1 MEPMPCQPAA
11 CAAAASTA
19 QHPGQ
24 PPPAL
29 DLAEV
34 FQARVP
40 VVEPGPPTAPRA
52 CPCTGRLVKRG
63 SVSHFTKELQCGASL
78 EKKNCIPVLS
88 RARGQ

>member
-40 VVEPGPPTAPRA
+40 VVETGPPTTPRA
-52 CPCTGRLVKRG
+52 CPCTGPFGEARFCFRFYK
-63 SVSHFTKELQCGASL
+63 GASVW
-78 EKKNCIPVLS
+78 C
-88 RARGQ
+88 